1 MHSESPHQ
9 HPKQNFQV
17 ERLAF
22 FSDAVFAIAITL
34 LIIEFK
40 VPHVTPQT
48 TVTDILHELFEL
60 RYQLMA
66 LLMSFYLIATYWVW
80 HHFLFRHIHNYNH
93 VIVVNSLVVLVPIIF
108 FPFTTGF
115 LAESVE
121 NKPVLEIALRL
132 FLVNNI
138 IASGA
143 IYALYWFA
151 TIHFKECSFE
161 ISPVERVKF
170 NLKVLL
176 PVIFFLILLIVNIL
190 HINENVFTG
199 LLLLM
204 VVARRYFGAKWMKK
218 ARELEASK
226 SLATLPAH

>member
-1 MHSESPHQ
+1 MHQESSHQ

-48 TVTDILHELFEL
+48 TVPDILRELFEL
-60 RYQLMA
+60 RYQLVA

-80 HHFLFRHIHNYNH
+80 HHFLFRHIHNYNQ

-121 NKPVLEIALRL
+121 NKPVLEIAVRL

-151 TIHFKECSFE
+151 TIHFREFSFE

-204 VVARRYFGAKWMKK
+204 VAARRYFGAKWIKK
-218 ARELEASK
+218 ARAKEASK
-226 SLATLPAH
+226 SMTALPFP